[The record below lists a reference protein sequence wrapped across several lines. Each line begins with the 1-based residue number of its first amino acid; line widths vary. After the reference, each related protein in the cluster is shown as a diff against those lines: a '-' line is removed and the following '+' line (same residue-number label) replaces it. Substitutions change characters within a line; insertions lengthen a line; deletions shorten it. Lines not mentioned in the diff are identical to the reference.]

1 MGFLYIP
8 TTNICTFDLP
18 FVSSTQKY
26 KWQKKKHMLKSEAF
40 TPDLPCQGALQLSCR
55 DLHQLNIY
63 TIWMLYYRVMMSL
76 SVSLTSL
83 SN

>member
-1 MGFLYIP
+1 
-8 TTNICTFDLP
+8 
-18 FVSSTQKY
+18 
-26 KWQKKKHMLKSEAF
+26 MLKSDAF

-83 SN
+83 TRDDLKNQAAVCVTR